1 MKKLTALLLAL
12 LLTLSVCAVFA
23 AAADDASVTVVL
35 EPADETLL
43 TADRLA
49 LFFVDRDAIDEEIE
63 TSVSWYKV

>member
-49 LFFVDRDAIDEEIE
+49 LFFVEP
-63 TSVSWYKV
+63 